1 VEIDMALRLEDIELI
16 KRLKYRYCTAIDTC
30 DTAVFPA
37 LFTEDVEVDY
47 VGGSYRFQASGK
59 AAVIAAL
66 TQAFNSRFLS
76 SHTVHHPIIDVHDD
90 DTADGRWTLVD
101 YNIQFDYGMVTSGSS
116 FYVDKYVK
124 RNGEWLIRASTYS
137 RLYERVEPVPGT
149 LNLTAHYLATKGDQ
163 R

>member
-1 VEIDMALRLEDIELI
+1 MALRLEDIELI

-30 DTAVFPA
+30 NIAVFPT
-37 LFTEDVEVDY
+37 LFTDDITVDY
-47 VGGSYRFQASGK
+47 VGGSYRFQASGIK
-59 AAVIAAL
+59 EVVAAL
-66 TQAFNSRFLS
+66 TAAFHSEFLS

-101 YNIQFDYGMVTSGSS
+101 YNIQFDQKLITTGTS

-124 RNGEWLIRASTYS
+124 RNGEWRISYSSYS
-137 RLYERVEPVPGT
+137 RLYEIVDPLEGT
-149 LNLTAHYLATKGDQ
+149 INLTAHYLGTKGKA

>member
-1 VEIDMALRLEDIELI
+1 MALRLEDIELI

-30 DTAVFPA
+30 DTSVFPT
-37 LFTEDVEVDY
+37 LFTDDVEVDY

-59 AAVIAAL
+59 EAVIGAL
-66 TQAFNSRFLS
+66 TQAFHSRFLS

-101 YNIQFDYGMVTSGSS
+101 YNIEFNHGMVTNGTS
-116 FYVDKYVK
+116 FYLDKYVK
-124 RNGEWLIRASTYS
+124 RAGEWLIRTSSYS
-137 RLYERVEPVPGT
+137 RLYERVEAVPGT
-149 LNLTAHYLATKGDQ
+149 LNLTAHYLGTKGNQ

>member
-1 VEIDMALRLEDIELI
+1 MALRLEDIELI

-30 DTAVFPA
+30 DTETFPS
-37 LFTEDVEVDY
+37 LFTPDVSVDY
-47 VGGSYRFQASGK
+47 VGGSYRFQASGRD
-59 AAVIAAL
+59 AVIAAL
-66 TQAFNSRFLS
+66 TAAFHSRFLS

-101 YNIQFDYGMVTSGSS
+101 YNIEFNHRMVTSGSS

-124 RNGEWLIRASTYS
+124 QDGEWRISFSSYS
-137 RLYERVEPVPGT
+137 RLFERVEPLEGT
-149 LNLTAHYLATKGDQ
+149 PNLTAHYLGTKGNT